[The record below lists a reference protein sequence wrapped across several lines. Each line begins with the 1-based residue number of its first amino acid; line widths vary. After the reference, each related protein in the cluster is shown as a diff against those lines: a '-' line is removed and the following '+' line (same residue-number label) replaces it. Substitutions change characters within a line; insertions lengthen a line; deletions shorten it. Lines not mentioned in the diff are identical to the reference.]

1 MIDERYFHE
10 TMDKLSTSM
19 TTMLVEQAVLIE
31 AVKKIN
37 DTSSSQLGKMEKFD
51 EKLTEHNLRLTK
63 VESVIKVV
71 LFVVAATTTTTVGL
85 FVRFMFDLLAGGAK

>member
-10 TMDKLSTSM
+10 TMDKLFTSM

-51 EKLTEHNLRLTK
+51 EKLTDHNLRLTK

>member
-19 TTMLVEQAVLIE
+19 TTMLVEQAGLIE

-37 DTSSSQLGKMEKFD
+37 PAQAAFLERLPLALTS
-51 EKLTEHNLRLTK
+51 
-63 VESVIKVV
+63 
-71 LFVVAATTTTTVGL
+71 
-85 FVRFMFDLLAGGAK
+85 